1 MDKFIFS
8 IDFIVLDI
16 EEDGEI
22 PLILRWPFFATKR
35 MLIDVQLG
43 KLILRVDNEHATFNI
58 FKTMEFSYEV
68 YYCFQTSDMDVVVV
82 ETYMVGFLSC
92 HLR

>member
-1 MDKFIFS
+1 
-8 IDFIVLDI
+8 
-16 EEDGEI
+16 
-22 PLILRWPFFATKR
+22 
-35 MLIDVQLG
+35 
-43 KLILRVDNEHATFNI
+43 
-58 FKTMEFSYEV
+58 MEFSYEV

>member
-1 MDKFIFS
+1 VS
-8 IDFIVLDI
+8 
-16 EEDGEI
+16 
-22 PLILRWPFFATKR
+22 
-35 MLIDVQLG
+35 
-43 KLILRVDNEHATFNI
+43 HATSNI